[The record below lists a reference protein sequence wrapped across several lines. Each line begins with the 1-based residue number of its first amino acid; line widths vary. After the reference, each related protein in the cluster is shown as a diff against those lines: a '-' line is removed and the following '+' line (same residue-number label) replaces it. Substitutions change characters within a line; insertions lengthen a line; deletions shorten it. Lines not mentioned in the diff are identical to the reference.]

1 MAQATVKP
9 QTDRQILW
17 RCFRYLGAFRPYVV
31 GIYLLMVII
40 NLINVSLPQIIR
52 WMIDQGIYGGN
63 LSLLGWGVLGLL
75 GITALKGVAIY
86 YQGIWGEISSQGV
99 AYTLRNAI
107 VHKLTTLSF
116 AFHDRTEAG
125 QILSRTLQDVER
137 IRFLTGR
144 AGLRL
149 IEGSVQLLLTAVIL
163 IIMNRNLGLL
173 VILTLPLL
181 FHRAYHFGRY
191 FRPLSI
197 DIQDQLGV
205 LTTRL
210 EQNLRGITAV
220 KAFAQETAE
229 TDRFIVENEKWFQ
242 LSAKAARIEA
252 INSPMLDLIANGGT
266 LLILG
271 YGGWLVIQGQL
282 TLGELVAF
290 TTYLAQLIR
299 PIQLMGRII
308 PILAIAASAG
318 ERIFQILDAPSDVT
332 DSADAQAVAAST
344 GLVRFDHVSFAY
356 QDGREVLH
364 DIDFVAQPGQIVAL
378 LGPTG
383 SGKSTIIN
391 LLSRFYEPTNGRIT
405 LDHRDTRDLTLAS
418 LRQQIGL
425 VMQDSTLFA
434 ATIRENIA
442 FGCPNASESD
452 IVQAAKEAQAHDF
465 ITAMPDGYNTRVGER
480 GVTLSG
486 GQKQRLAIARALL
499 TNPRILILDDATA
512 SVDTG
517 TEQLIQQ
524 ALDRLMEGRTTFV
537 IAHRLSTVRRAD
549 LILVLENG
557 RIVASGT
564 HESLLHSS
572 PRYQQVYELQLRPQ
586 ELAGEQGGR
595 GAGEIVPPAPLL
607 PRSPAPKAPS

>member
-197 DIQDQLGV
+197 HIQDQLAV

-220 KAFAQETAE
+220 KAFA
-229 TDRFIVENEKWFQ
+229 
-242 LSAKAARIEA
+242 
-252 INSPMLDLIANGGT
+252 
-266 LLILG
+266 
-271 YGGWLVIQGQL
+271 
-282 TLGELVAF
+282 
-290 TTYLAQLIR
+290 
-299 PIQLMGRII
+299 
-308 PILAIAASAG
+308 
-318 ERIFQILDAPSDVT
+318 
-332 DSADAQAVAAST
+332 
-344 GLVRFDHVSFAY
+344 
-356 QDGREVLH
+356 
-364 DIDFVAQPGQIVAL
+364 
-378 LGPTG
+378 
-383 SGKSTIIN
+383 
-391 LLSRFYEPTNGRIT
+391 
-405 LDHRDTRDLTLAS
+405 
-418 LRQQIGL
+418 
-425 VMQDSTLFA
+425 
-434 ATIRENIA
+434 
-442 FGCPNASESD
+442 
-452 IVQAAKEAQAHDF
+452 
-465 ITAMPDGYNTRVGER
+465 
-480 GVTLSG
+480 
-486 GQKQRLAIARALL
+486 
-499 TNPRILILDDATA
+499 
-512 SVDTG
+512 
-517 TEQLIQQ
+517 
-524 ALDRLMEGRTTFV
+524 
-537 IAHRLSTVRRAD
+537 
-549 LILVLENG
+549 
-557 RIVASGT
+557 
-564 HESLLHSS
+564 
-572 PRYQQVYELQLRPQ
+572 
-586 ELAGEQGGR
+586 
-595 GAGEIVPPAPLL
+595 
-607 PRSPAPKAPS
+607 